1 MKRTRILLFCLV
13 LTAIVLAGLIG
24 YWAWTKSSAEAQL
37 PEDGTYEIS
46 VTLTGG
52 SGRASVESPTR
63 IRVQGGKMTASITW
77 SSPYYDYMIVA
88 GEKLLPITTDPVSVF
103 EIPVAALDAELAVTA
118 DTVAMSVPHEI
129 EYTLRFD
136 SATLKTV
143 ETAAPDADAP
153 NWAELPMTGELPLR
167 FAAQYRV
174 LNYAGGYSLLEITD
188 SGRFLIVPENAP
200 TPKGIEADIVV
211 LKQPIER
218 IYLAATSAMDF
229 FRAIDAIDSIRF
241 SALKA
246 DGWFIPEARQA
257 LEDGRMIYAGKYRAP
272 DYERIYSGN
281 CGLAIES
288 TMIYHTPEVKEKL
301 EKIGIPVLVERSSYE
316 NDPLGRM
323 EWIKVYGLLTGKLE
337 AASDIFDREITALS
351 ELKTEAG
358 TEKTTA
364 FFYVTT
370 TGTVNVRKSQDYVV
384 KMITMAGGS
393 YVFPNLGEN
402 GNALSTVNMTIE
414 AFYEGAKN
422 ADILIYNSTIDGEL
436 ETIAQLL
443 SKSVLFKD
451 FKAVQ
456 NGDVWCTGKNLYQEP
471 MGLSAM
477 IRDLNQIFT
486 QSDPDP
492 VSLTYLHRLTDGN

>member
-1 MKRTRILLFCLV
+1 MKRTRILILWLALIAV
-13 LTAIVLAGLIG
+13 LLAGLIS
-24 YWAWTKSSAEAQL
+24 YWTWGKSSAEPQL
-37 PEDGTYEIS
+37 LADGTYEIS
-46 VTLTGG
+46 VSLAGG
-52 SGRASVESPTR
+52 TGRAIVESPTR
-63 IRVQGGKMTASITW
+63 IRVRDAEMTARIIW
-77 SSPYYDYMIVA
+77 SSPNYDYMIVD
-88 GEKLLPITTDPVSVF
+88 GEKFLPITTDPASVF
-103 EIPVAALDAELAVTA
+103 EIPVTALDVELPVTA

-136 SATLKTV
+136 SATLKAI
-143 ETAAPDADAP
+143 EPDADAP

-167 FAAQYRV
+167 YATQFRV
-174 LNYAGGYSLLEITD
+174 QNYAGGYQLLEISD
-188 SGRFLIVPENAP
+188 SGRFLIVPGNAP
-200 TPKGIEADIVV
+200 TPKQLDPDIVV
-211 LKQPIER
+211 LKQPLVR

-229 FRAIDAIDSIRF
+229 FRAIDAIDTVRF

-257 LEDGRMIYAGKYRAP
+257 LEDGRMTYAGKYRAP
-272 DYERIYSGN
+272 DYERIYSEG
-281 CGLAIES
+281 CDLAIES

-323 EWIKVYGLLTGKLE
+323 EWIKVYGVLTGKSE
-337 AASDIFDREITALS
+337 AASAIFDREIMALD
-351 ELKTEAG
+351 ELETETGAGKTV
-358 TEKTTA
+358 A

-384 KMITMAGGS
+384 KMISMAGGS
-393 YVFPNLGEN
+393 YVFPHLGGN
-402 GNALSTVNMTIE
+402 GNALSTVNMTME

-436 ETIAQLL
+436 ETIEQLL
-443 SKSVLFKD
+443 SKSPLFED

-456 NGDVWCTGKNLYQEP
+456 NGAVWCTGKNLYQEP

-477 IRDLNQIFT
+477 IRDLNQIIT
-486 QSDPDP
+486 QENPDP
-492 VSLTYLHRLTDGN
+492 ASLTYLHRLTGGK